1 MTLEREALQN
11 TLNDDLARRNRNYG
25 KLESKTEELYDK
37 VDDTS
42 SEVIQSRGEHPNLK
56 SRLDDIDETVS
67 GFQPMADLAESRAK
81 TYTDN
86 SISGLPELTWNNILN
101 KPTPEEL
108 MGPPGEPG
116 ERGLQGPKGD
126 PGNVVFEELTPAQIE
141 TLRGERGPQGPKG
154 DRGPKG
160 DKGDRG
166 PKGDKGDQGI
176 QGPRGPQ
183 GIQGIQGDKGDQGI
197 QGPKGADGVVAFE
210 SLTQEQVDGLK
221 GEKGDKGDKGDRG
234 LQGPKGDKGDQ
245 GVPGKDGLNG
255 EQGPKGDK
263 GDTGDKGDRGIQGPV
278 GPAGTYTAGSNITIS
293 NDVISAKDTVF
304 DNGPNNTRLGALE
317 GSVGALEGNTGKI
330 KVGGTWYTPQ
340 IVTELPASPS
350 SNIWY
355 IILE

>member
-1 MTLEREALQN
+1 MTLEREKLANMLS
-11 TLNDDLARRNRNYG
+11 DDLSRRNRNYG
-25 KLESKTEELYDK
+25 KLESKTDELFDRL
-37 VDDTS
+37 DDTS
-42 SEVIQSRGEHPNLK
+42 SEVIQARGTHQNLK
-56 SRLDDIDETVS
+56 SRLDEIGGLAS
-67 GFQPMADLAESRAK
+67 GIQSKADLAVSRAK
-81 TYTDN
+81 AYTDN

-108 MGPPGEPG
+108 IGPPGEQG
-116 ERGLQGPKGD
+116 ERGIPGPKGD

-141 TLRGERGPQGPKG
+141 TLRGNRGAQGPKG

-160 DKGDRG
+160 DKGDLG
-166 PKGDKGDQGI
+166 PKGPKGDQGI

-197 QGPKGADGVVAFE
+197 QGPKGADGVMYFE
-210 SLTQEQVDGLK
+210 DLTQEQIEGLK
-221 GEKGDKGDKGDRG
+221 GEKGDTGPRG
-234 LQGPKGDKGDQ
+234 EQGIQGPKGDKGDQ
-245 GVPGKDGLNG
+245 GVPGKAGLNG

-263 GDTGDKGDRGIQGPV
+263 GDTGDRGDQGIQGPV

-304 DNGPNNTRLGALE
+304 NNGSNNTRLGALE